1 MQQLTLVI
9 GGTGKTGR
17 RVAERLRAQ
26 RPPVRV
32 GSHSGPTPF
41 DWEDRATWEPAL
53 RGATAAYV
61 SYYPDVAVS
70 GAPEA
75 VGALAEIAVASGTR
89 RLVLLSGRGEAEAV
103 QRALGRQPRDF
114 RDFARQA
121 VSSGIWSAA

>member
-1 MQQLTLVI
+1 MQQLTLVT

-32 GSHSGPTPF
+32 GSRSGRTPF
-41 DWEDRATWEPAL
+41 DWEDRTTWEPAL

-75 VGALAEIAVASGTR
+75 VGALAELAVASGTR
-89 RLVLLSGRGEAEAV
+89 RLVLLSGRGEAEA
-103 QRALGRQPRDF
+103 QSAEEAL
-114 RDFARQA
+114 QA
-121 VSSGIWSAA
+121 SGADCTILRCSWFMQKFSE